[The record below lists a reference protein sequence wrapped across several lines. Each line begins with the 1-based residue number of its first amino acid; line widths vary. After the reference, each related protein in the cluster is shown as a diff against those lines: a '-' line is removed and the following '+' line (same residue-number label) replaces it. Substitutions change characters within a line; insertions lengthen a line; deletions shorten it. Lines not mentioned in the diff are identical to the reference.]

1 MTATRRRSLQLPGS
15 AQRQRHV
22 FRRRRHPPRWRQVG
36 VGLLLIG
43 LGAVMLYGLL
53 QLPERL
59 DTVLLLSTAIAQLIS
74 GLRSLLLGLLQLLGV
89 VLVVLVA
96 LLALMLLAG
105 GLVRLVRAVMP
116 RSSRQA

>member
-1 MTATRRRSLQLPGS
+1 M
-15 AQRQRHV
+15 
-22 FRRRRHPPRWRQVG
+22 
-36 VGLLLIG
+36 GLLFIS
-43 LGAVMLYGLL
+43 LGAVILYGLL

-59 DTVLLLSTAIAQLIS
+59 DTLLLLSTAIAQLIS

-96 LLALMLLAG
+96 LLALMLVVG

-116 RSSRQA
+116 RTSRQV